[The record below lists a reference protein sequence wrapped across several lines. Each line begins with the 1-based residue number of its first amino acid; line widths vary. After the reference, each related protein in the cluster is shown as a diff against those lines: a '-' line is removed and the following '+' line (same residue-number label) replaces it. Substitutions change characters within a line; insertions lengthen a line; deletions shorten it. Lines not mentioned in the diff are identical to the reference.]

1 MDAAVLLSGPYDFHD
16 PASLSDTRCAT
27 FDANVRNYVGCS
39 PGPACDGNG
48 GLLDL
53 ASPYR
58 RFTNS
63 SSPVFIIATNFD
75 PMPPNQF
82 TILVNKVAAVGV
94 PNCEQLLITERPKRN
109 GCTGHSFDLWAD
121 ASDDAIAFLDTLL
134 QVPNN
139 ASAE

>member
-1 MDAAVLLSGPYDFHD
+1 VLLSVASDFHD
-16 PASLSDTRCAT
+16 PASLIDTRCAT
-27 FDANVRNYVGCS
+27 FGEDVRNYVGCS

-58 RFTNS
+58 RFTGS
-63 SSPVFIIATNFD
+63 SSPVFIVASNLD

-94 PNCEQLLITERPKRN
+94 PNCEHLLITERPGPN
-109 GCTGHSFDLWAD
+109 GCTGHSFEL
-121 ASDDAIAFLDTLL
+121 
-134 QVPNN
+134 
-139 ASAE
+139 